1 MTEHRLSSPSDSPYH
16 GIADCYDRA
25 RPDYPPAAL
34 AILSVQPRELV
45 ADVGAGTGI
54 FSRQLAQSL
63 PDARVV
69 GVEPG
74 ADMRRA
80 AEAASRDLPNLS
92 FVAGAAEAL
101 PFPDASLALVTA
113 ATAAHWFNRPLFYA
127 QAFRCLRERGR
138 LAIVQNVR
146 RWRDSPFL
154 AAYEELHE
162 ETVQGYRR
170 DTFPAGGGRYAAID
184 AAGELGRHAL
194 ASDVQEHA
202 FCWQMPMTREAFV
215 TFSLSSTI
223 TQRAIQG
230 IGETAYLSRLGE
242 ILDRWDGSGTFD
254 VLYVTRL
261 VVASK
266 AAPSDRG
273 AVTTGDQ
280 NT

>member
-1 MTEHRLSSPSDSPYH
+1 MTEHRLSSPSISPYD
-16 GIADCYDRA
+16 GIADCYDQA

-34 AILSVQPRELV
+34 AILSVQPGELV

-74 ADMRRA
+74 TDMRRA
-80 AEAASRDLPNLS
+80 AEAASHELPNLS
-92 FVAGAAEAL
+92 FVAGTAEAL
-101 PFPDASLALVTA
+101 PFPDGSLSLVTA
-113 ATAAHWFNRPLFYA
+113 ATAAHWFDRPLFYGEA
-127 QAFRCLRERGR
+127 LRCLRERGH

-162 ETVQGYRR
+162 QTVQGYRR

-184 AAGELGRHAL
+184 AAGELHGHPL
-194 ASDVQEHA
+194 ASEIQEHA
-202 FCWQMPMTREAFV
+202 FCWQRPMTREVFV
-215 TFSLSSTI
+215 TFSLSSTV
-223 TQRAIQG
+223 TQQAIRE
-230 IGETAYLSRLGE
+230 IGEAAYLSRLAE
-242 ILDRWDGSGTFD
+242 LLDRWDDSGTFA
-254 VLYVTRL
+254 VPYVTRL

-266 AAPSDRG
+266 GGPLS
-273 AVTTGDQ
+273 
-280 NT
+280 